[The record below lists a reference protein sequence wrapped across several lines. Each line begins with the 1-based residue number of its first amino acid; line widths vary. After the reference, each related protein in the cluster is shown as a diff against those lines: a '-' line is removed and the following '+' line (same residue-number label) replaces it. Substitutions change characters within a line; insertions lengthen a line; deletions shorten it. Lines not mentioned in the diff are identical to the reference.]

1 MIRFTLNGQQQQL
14 DLEPDM
20 PLLWVL
26 RDGLG
31 MNGTKY
37 GCGQALCG
45 ACTVLIDGQPS
56 RSCQT
61 KLIDVAGRQVTTIE
75 GAGGKVA
82 EVVQQA
88 WARLDVPQCG
98 YCQSGQVL
106 AAIALLTEN
115 RKPTDADIDAALAGN
130 LCRCA
135 TYQRIR
141 AAVHDAARAL
151 A

>member
-75 GAGGKVA
+75 GASGKVA
-82 EVVQQA
+82 EVVWQA

-115 RKPTDADIDAALAGN
+115 RKPTDADIDAALSGN

-141 AAVHDAARAL
+141 AAVHEAARAL